1 MKKVLAVLVLAF
13 MTIGCVQAQPRSYNR
28 GYTNPGYN
36 QGYNNNYRVN
46 NGYNYAA
53 AAIVGAVVGAVAVG
67 IMSQP
72 IAAVPICWQEPA
84 TTYVPSQ
91 WNINQMVPITTM
103 NTVCR

>member
-13 MTIGCVQAQPRSYNR
+13 MTIGCAQAQPRVYNR
-28 GYTNPGYN
+28 GYANPGYN
-36 QGYNNNYRVN
+36 NSYRVN
-46 NGYNYAA
+46 NGYNYAG

-72 IAAVPICWQEPA
+72 IAAVPICYQVPA

-91 WNINQMVPITTM
+91 LNPNQMVPITTV